1 MVDISPKLLSVL
13 PLQVE
18 PKLWA
23 PSIITFKLCLSA
35 ITWCGFDNFYYLFP
49 YKQTSDIYKIP
60 HDLDILSEIF
70 NVKKGEYNRN
80 NKYWEC
86 YNINSLI
93 SDLSNKEQEA
103 INPIL
108 ISIKKSYELLSNKY
122 QSIKHKN
129 KIPLK

>member
-1 MVDISPKLLSVL
+1 M
-13 PLQVE
+13 
-18 PKLWA
+18 
-23 PSIITFKLCLSA
+23 
-35 ITWCGFDNFYYLFP
+35 
-49 YKQTSDIYKIP
+49 
-60 HDLDILSEIF
+60 SEIF
-70 NVKKGEYNRN
+70 NIKKGEYNRN
-80 NKYWEC
+80 NKYWKC

-93 SDLSNKEQEA
+93 NDLPNKEQEI